1 MKRLLLDTHAFIWWA
16 SEPEKLS
23 KKALALCENPNN
35 TIILS
40 VASVWEMQIKMQ
52 LGRLK
57 LEAELTDLIDLQRK
71 INDLQ
76 ILPIELEHTLEL
88 RNLDDHHKDPFDRLL
103 IAQSKLED
111 LIIVSKDA
119 NIKKYSIRVIW

>member
-52 LGRLK
+52 LGKLK

-88 RNLDDHHKDPFDRLL
+88 KNLDDHHKDPFDRLL
-103 IAQSKLED
+103 VAQSKLED